1 TILERIPRDELTA
14 LLRGYGHEPIY
25 VDGHEPEPMHMR
37 MAEALDEAL
46 DAIAAGGRPMIVL
59 RTPKGWTGPKV
70 VDGLPTEGT
79 WRSHQVPM
87 AELRTSPEHLAQ
99 LEEWLRS

>member
-1 TILERIPRDELTA
+1 MKVHRLMADAMDAVVDDLETIKLRARDGATERPRW
-14 LLRGYGHEPIY
+14 
-25 VDGHEPEPMHMR
+25 
-37 MAEALDEAL
+37 
-46 DAIAAGGRPMIVL
+46 PMIVL

-87 AELRTSPEHLAQ
+87 AEIRTSPEHLAQ
-99 LEEWLRS
+99 LEEWLQSYRPEELFDADG